1 MNIIALTDIGL
12 VRAKNQDSFFS
23 SNEYDFPLF
32 IMADGMGGHNGGEIA
47 SSDAIN
53 IIKEIFLNNK
63 EKLTNK
69 KNIRNTIYNAIEK
82 ANSVIY
88 KKSLELP
95 EYNGMGTTI
104 SLCYIFKN
112 HIFIGHVGDSRIY
125 KIGNDSIIQLT
136 EDHSLVNELI
146 KKNEITKEEAK
157 NHPQKNMITR
167 AVGTSFDIEIDIIES
182 NYKKEDKLLLCT
194 DGLFNMVY
202 EDQIFEIIK
211 DNISII
217 DAGEKLIERAKKNG
231 GLDNIS
237 LIIIEF

>member
-1 MNIIALTDIGL
+1 MNVIALTDIGL
-12 VRAKNQDSFFS
+12 VRSKNQDSFFI
-23 SNEYDFPLF
+23 SNECDFPLF

-53 IIKEIFLNNK
+53 IVKSFFLENK

-69 KNIRNTIYNAIEK
+69 KNIRSIIEESIQK
-82 ANSVIY
+82 ANINIY
-88 KKSLELP
+88 KKSLEIA

-104 SLCYIFKN
+104 SLCYVFKN

-125 KIGNDSIIQLT
+125 KIENDNIIQIT

-146 KKNEITKEEAK
+146 KKGQITKEEAK

-167 AVGTSFDIEIDIIES
+167 AVGTSFDIEVDILEIK
-182 NYKKEDKLLLCT
+182 YKNDDKVILCT

-202 EDQIFEIIK
+202 EDQIMTIIK
-211 DNISII
+211 NTIPIKDI
-217 DAGEKLIERAKKNG
+217 GEKLVDKAKENG

-237 LIIIEF
+237 VIIIEF